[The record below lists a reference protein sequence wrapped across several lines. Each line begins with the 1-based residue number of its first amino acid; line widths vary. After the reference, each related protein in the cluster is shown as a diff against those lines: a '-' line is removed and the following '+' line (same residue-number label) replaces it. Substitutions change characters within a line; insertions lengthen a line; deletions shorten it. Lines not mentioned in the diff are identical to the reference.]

1 VRKILAVIILV
12 LGFMVS
18 GCVSEP
24 ELKSIQL
31 KWGNVDSVQSELL
44 SEITLNNPNPF
55 SIPLSDVR
63 VNIFMNDIHMGEG
76 NALGDTTI
84 SSGEDKLTIVSYI
97 ENRRLKDWW
106 VTHIEDGEKTEIE
119 VKGDLYFNVLGFEL
133 GIPTGYSMEIQT
145 NILEQ
150 MAGSEFNVDLL
161 GFDAIEMENTIFKW
175 NVEEGDTEIVV
186 SMDVK
191 NNMPYSIP
199 IGFINYRLKM
209 NGIDFGSGKTEGMTI
224 PAMGK
229 KNVEVIIDIDDSK
242 ISEWWVTHIKNGEKT
257 AASIDLQIGVEFAG
271 EEKVIDITPQEFEFN
286 TNIATAE

>member
-1 VRKILAVIILV
+1 
-12 LGFMVS
+12 
-18 GCVSEP
+18 
-24 ELKSIQL
+24 
-31 KWGNVDSVQSELL
+31 
-44 SEITLNNPNPF
+44 
-55 SIPLSDVR
+55 
-63 VNIFMNDIHMGEG
+63 MNDIHMGEG

>member
-1 VRKILAVIILV
+1 MRKILAVIILV